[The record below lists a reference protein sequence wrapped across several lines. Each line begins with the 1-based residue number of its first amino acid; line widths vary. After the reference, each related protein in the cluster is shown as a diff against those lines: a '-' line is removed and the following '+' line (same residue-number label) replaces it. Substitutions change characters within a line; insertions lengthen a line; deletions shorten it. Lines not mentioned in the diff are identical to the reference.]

1 MNYKR
6 RSDVRVEDVAGE
18 TLVLDDQAGQIH
30 QLNCTASFVWGR
42 CDGKTSVDEIVA
54 LMAAQFDVDEKVARN
69 DVVDV
74 IRRLGELKL
83 LSE

>member
-1 MNYKR
+1 MYYQR

-30 QLNCTASFVWGR
+30 QLNRTASFVWGR

-54 LMAAQFDVDEKVARN
+54 LVTAEFEVHEKVARN

-74 IRRLGELKL
+74 IRRLCELKL